1 MNDTR
6 AEKAALKFL
15 FIIVTKEL
23 LKCEVKFCHSLDIG
37 TRGSFMTKKKVTQE
51 HLKAIEEKMYE
62 YIKGEYPILKL
73 NVSSKDAISYYRR
86 FGELE
91 KASSIENMI
100 NETVVFD
107 ELLGDY
113 NYFYSNIVRNTKDI
127 KDFKII
133 NLMNNDFVLID
144 DYKNKRPYVHKKNL
158 FDGFNKYNDWINKQD
173 IHYVSDLNRVVS
185 EGKIEDF
192 IKKNDIMINDSIMK
206 IAQTIVKL
214 KKRIVFLGGPSSSGK
229 TTSSRKLALYL
240 NALGKKTI
248 KISLDD
254 YYKELEEITPDEY
267 GKRDYE
273 SLESIDVSLFK
284 QQMGELLKGKSVV
297 LPKYIFTT
305 ASKNFNSDPVK
316 LEEDDILIVEGLH
329 CLNEKISKNI
339 DKKNKY
345 KVYISPLTP
354 LTIDR
359 HNYISTTE
367 NRLLRRIVRDN
378 RTRGVN
384 VEKTLASWQDVR
396 AGEEKYI
403 FPHTDEAD
411 VVLNTAYI
419 YEIGILKVYAEP
431 LLYTVKMDSPYYDM
445 ARRLLENL
453 KVFFPISSEYLES
466 DNVLREFIGKSE
478 FNEG

>member
-1 MNDTR
+1 
-6 AEKAALKFL
+6 
-15 FIIVTKEL
+15 
-23 LKCEVKFCHSLDIG
+23 
-37 TRGSFMTKKKVTQE
+37 
-51 HLKAIEEKMYE
+51 
-62 YIKGEYPILKL
+62 
-73 NVSSKDAISYYRR
+73 
-86 FGELE
+86 
-91 KASSIENMI
+91 
-100 NETVVFD
+100 
-107 ELLGDY
+107 
-113 NYFYSNIVRNTKDI
+113 
-127 KDFKII
+127 
-133 NLMNNDFVLID
+133 
-144 DYKNKRPYVHKKNL
+144 
-158 FDGFNKYNDWINKQD
+158 
-173 IHYVSDLNRVVS
+173 
-185 EGKIEDF
+185 
-192 IKKNDIMINDSIMK
+192 MINDAIME

-214 KKRIVFLGGPSSSGK
+214 KKKIIFLGGPSSSGK
-229 TTSSRKLALYL
+229 TTSSRKLALFL

-254 YYKELEEITPDEY
+254 YYKELEEIEPDEF

-284 QQMGELLKGKSVV
+284 QQMGDLLKGKSVV

-305 ASKNFNSDPVK
+305 ASKNFNCDPVS
-316 LEEDDILIVEGLH
+316 LGEDDILIVEGLH
-329 CLNEKISKNI
+329 CLNEKVSKNI

-345 KVYISPLTP
+345 KVYLSPLTP
-354 LTIDR
+354 LTLDR

-367 NRLLRRIVRDN
+367 NRLLRRLVRDN

-384 VEKTLASWQDVR
+384 VEKTLSNWQDVR

-431 LLYTVKMDSPYYDM
+431 LLYTVKSDSPHYEM
-445 ARRLLENL
+445 ARRLLEDL
-453 KVFFPISSEYLES
+453 KVFFPISSEYIES